1 MMKKSAI
8 TFFALILFA
17 LAGLFFIATGF
28 LPVDEIRSDQKKDLK
43 TQSEFFIPSFKF
55 QRIEKAL
62 LNSPNIT
69 AISDS
74 INQLTNTFEKNYLT
88 ALLEKRNGEYEK
100 SFRLLFS
107 RIKDYPN
114 YYPFYDVLDFFCKS
128 FR

>member
-1 MMKKSAI
+1 MKKSAI

-43 TQSEFFIPSFKF
+43 NQSEFFIPSFKF

-74 INQLTNTFEKNYLT
+74 INQLII
-88 ALLEKRNGEYEK
+88 LLR
-100 SFRLLFS
+100 
-107 RIKDYPN
+107 RII
-114 YYPFYDVLDFFCKS
+114 
-128 FR
+128 